1 MKMSIF
7 ELGFFPDFDT
17 AEDIVSIFL
26 FIFCILIVR
35 NKVFVQYFGESKPSI
50 LKRSTISFCC
60 GIGVACIVLSF
71 GVIIE
76 LIDLVAGNSYWNIF
90 STILTITSISIRD
103 IFKIIRDPRKM

>member
-7 ELGFFPDFDT
+7 ELGIFPDFDT
-17 AEDIVSIFL
+17 AEDIVSIFI

-35 NKVFVQYFGESKPSI
+35 KKVFVQYFGESKSS
-50 LKRSTISFCC
+50 LLNRLTISFCC

-76 LIDLVAGNSYWNIF
+76 LIGLVSRNSYWNIF
-90 STILTITSISIRD
+90 STILTITSFSIRD
-103 IFKIIRDPRKM
+103 IFKIIRDV